1 MIWGLG
7 FRVKSGRNCLSVVLQ
22 ALLYVGLQVLQ
33 QLHTAESQAE
43 IAGVCFKA
51 YVITYMCHAFP
62 SVSHALH
69 TLLSLLYIQQIKE
82 LDACL
87 NFRSSHN
94 KGVDAVSPMYNGG

>member
-7 FRVKSGRNCLSVVLQ
+7 FEVKSGRNRLSVVLQ

-51 YVITYMCHAFP
+51 YVIKYVPCLSICFTCT
-62 SVSHALH
+62 SHPAELAVH
-69 TLLSLLYIQQIKE
+69 TANQ
-82 LDACL
+82 
-87 NFRSSHN
+87 RT
-94 KGVDAVSPMYNGG
+94 